1 MPKRSQSSQDVL
13 QPVQQP
19 LSSVPPTPEKPL
31 KPQPKPDQPSHGQ
44 SEADKAKLTSSVTKG
59 SDAGAAKGV
68 GGGWGIMG
76 RVASGLMGS
85 GGKKATDKKGVS
97 FQLCPSLYALNR
109 QTCEWVSSY
118 ESRCYD
124 QAKLHGTM

>member
-1 MPKRSQSSQDVL
+1 MPRRSQSSQDVL

-19 LSSVPPTPEKPL
+19 LSSLPPTPEKPL

-44 SEADKAKLTSSVTKG
+44 SEADKAKLTSSVMKG
-59 SDAGAAKGV
+59 SNAGAAKEGGV
-68 GGGWGIMG
+68 GWGIMG

-97 FQLCPSLYALNR
+97 FQLCSSSYALNR
-109 QTCEWVSSY
+109 QTCEWISSY
-118 ESRCYD
+118 ELLC
-124 QAKLHGTM
+124 HE